1 MLQRMLMLQ
10 HRALFGDRPLPLS
23 SVDSSAA
30 SEANAG
36 AGTCSSGI
44 SDWEAQF
51 ASEQAEPQ
59 PQTPQAAAFAAHFP
73 VVVRA
78 FNEGAWDTAQD
89 LLYQLCLA
97 GQTTAQAYEMIAR
110 ATSDGVGGAA
120 GAAGAAGVAEE
131 TPWFGYA
138 QRVTAWLQDC
148 TTLVQYVPRQP
159 PVREDHKR
167 LLMLL
172 HDLGGSLVLLQLLG
186 VLGEA
191 LVGFAALGELA
202 ELIGGAAGLKIAVR
216 LAGARRPIGLR
227 RVKARRHL
235 RSSPRAA
242 PKMMRVRA
250 TATHLDQAPSES
262 ATARR
267 RSRAPSPWRPRR
279 RRRRRRARRCCRS
292 TGCARRRRRRAPSET
307 PGRAWACA
315 SAPRCGCGPGSPRRR
330 CRWRKTPN
338 YPV

>member
-1 MLQRMLMLQ
+1 MQRGALLALLVAQWAPTTSSDAASRQEEEVLQRMLMLQ

-23 SVDSSAA
+23 SEDSSAA

-36 AGTCSSGI
+36 AGTCSTGI

-78 FNEGAWDTAQD
+78 FNDGAWDTAQD

-97 GQTTAQAYEMIAR
+97 GQTTAQAYEVIAR

-120 GAAGAAGVAEE
+120 GGAGAAGVAEE

-159 PVREDHKR
+159 PVRMPSP
-167 LLMLL
+167 L
-172 HDLGGSLVLLQLLG
+172 
-186 VLGEA
+186 
-191 LVGFAALGELA
+191 F
-202 ELIGGAAGLKIAVR
+202 
-216 LAGARRPIGLR
+216 
-227 RVKARRHL
+227 HL
-235 RSSPRAA
+235 S
-242 PKMMRVRA
+242 RVR
-250 TATHLDQAPSES
+250 
-262 ATARR
+262 
-267 RSRAPSPWRPRR
+267 SR
-279 RRRRRRARRCCRS
+279 
-292 TGCARRRRRRAPSET
+292 
-307 PGRAWACA
+307 
-315 SAPRCGCGPGSPRRR
+315 GSRL
-330 CRWRKTPN
+330 W
-338 YPV
+338 